1 MNHVA
6 DELCAFL
13 SENDLRY
20 QSFQHFTKQNTQHLF
35 RERIPKSALIIMF
48 LISEKMDQAHI
59 LLFQSFIN
67 PF

>member
-6 DELCAFL
+6 DESCAFL

-20 QSFQHFTKQNTQHLF
+20 QSFQHFTKQNTQHLLD
-35 RERIPKSALIIMF
+35 RIPKSALIIMF
-48 LISEKMDQAHI
+48 LISEQKDQAHI